1 MEFNYQED
9 DELYKVQCKD
19 WDPVIA
25 WFNHRY
31 ETDLKKSRD
40 ISSPVPASGTKMNI
54 TKHLLSYDLTS
65 MHGFVFAV
73 DVLKSI
79 ILAFA
84 CIDRYFTVEQAVK
97 LSRLEEEFQITHW
110 GRVEWAH
117 DLNQQ
122 DLQARLAAAVLFIHF
137 NTSEHL
143 IKEKLVL

>member
-1 MEFNYQED
+1 MQED
-9 DELYKVQCKD
+9 DELYRIQCRD
-19 WDPVIA
+19 WDPIIK
-25 WFNHRY
+25 WFNERY

-40 ISSPVPASGTKMNI
+40 IASPVVAAGSKMNI

-84 CIDRYFTVEQAVK
+84 CIDRYITVEQAVK
-97 LSRLEEEFQITHW
+97 LSKLEEEFQITHW

-117 DLNQQ
+117 DLSQQ
-122 DLQARLAAAVLFIHF
+122 DHQARLAAAVLFIHF